1 VISEELRMPTER
13 LSMRRIRDLLRLK
26 LSQGLSDRAIAT
38 ALSISK
44 GSVGA
49 YLSRARAAGL
59 SWPLPAGLD
68 DDALELLLF
77 PGQVSARAPERP
89 VPDWAAIDR
98 ELRRKGVTRALVWEE
113 YRAAHPDGYSYA
125 WFCERYDAWK
135 GRARPTMRQTHL
147 GGDKVF
153 IDFSGDG
160 IPCVDRLTGE
170 VREARL
176 FVAAMGASSYTFA
189 EARPAETLEDWIG
202 AQVNLFAFLGGVPR
216 LVVPDNPRAVILAP
230 DRYEPGLNRTMA
242 AMAEHYGVAVL
253 PARSRKP
260 RDKAKVEAAVL
271 VAQRWIIARLRNR
284 RFFSIEEINAAI
296 RPLLDE
302 INARVMRDYGASRAD
317 LFATLDRP
325 ALSPLPAEAYVFARW
340 SRPRVAPDYHV
351 EIEGFFYSVPFGL
364 IRETVDA
371 RATERTVEIF
381 HRGRRVASHARG
393 VGRRGGHV
401 TDPAHMPSAHRRYAE
416 WTPARMLASAERVG
430 PSVAAFCQATMA
442 ARPHPEQGF
451 RTCLGV
457 LALEKG
463 YGAARL
469 DAACRRGLQI
479 GARSV
484 SSIRSILRTGLDQ
497 AFLEPAPD
505 TEPLRHANI
514 RGQRYFH

>member
-1 VISEELRMPTER
+1 MPTER

-26 LSQGLSDRAIAT
+26 YAQGLSSRAIASS
-38 ALSISK
+38 LSISK
-44 GSVGA
+44 GAVGA
-49 YLSRARAAGL
+49 YLSRVRAAGL
-59 SWPLPAGLD
+59 SWPLPPELD

-77 PGQVSARAPERP
+77 PGQVCSRVPERP
-89 VPDWAAIDR
+89 VPDWGAVDR
-98 ELRRKGVTRALVWEE
+98 ELRRKGVTRALLWEE
-113 YRAAHPDGYSYA
+113 YRAAYPEGYGYA
-125 WFCERYDAWK
+125 WFCEHYEAWK
-135 GRARPTMRQTHL
+135 GRVRPTMRQTHL

-160 IPCVDRLTGE
+160 IEIVDPLTGE
-170 VREARL
+170 VSEARL
-176 FVAAMGASSYTFA
+176 FVAAMGASSYTYA

-216 LVVPDNPRAVILAP
+216 MVVPDNPRAVIVAP
-230 DRYEPGLNRTMA
+230 DRHEPGLNRTMA
-242 AMAEHYGVAVL
+242 AMAEHYDVAVL
-253 PARSRKP
+253 PARPRKP

-284 RFFSIEEINAAI
+284 RFFSIAQVNAAI

-302 INARVMRDYGASRAD
+302 INTRIMRGYGASRAD
-317 LFATLDRP
+317 LFATLDCP
-325 ALSPLPAEAYVFARW
+325 ALSRLPEVPYVFARW

-364 IRETVDA
+364 IRETVEA

-401 TDPAHMPSAHRRYAE
+401 TDPAHMPRAHRRYAE
-416 WTPARMLASAERVG
+416 WTPARMLAAAEAAG
-430 PSVAAFCQATMA
+430 PSVAAFCEAVMA

-451 RTCLGV
+451 RTCFGILS
-457 LALEKG
+457 LEKT
-463 YGAARL
+463 YGRARL

-484 SSIRSILRTGLDQ
+484 SSIRSILKTGLDQ
-497 AFLEPAPD
+497 AFLDLTPD
-505 TEPLRHANI
+505 PEPLRHANI

>member
-1 VISEELRMPTER
+1 MPTER
-13 LSMRRIRDLLRLK
+13 LSMRRIRELLRLK
-26 LSQGLSDRAIAT
+26 YAQGLSSRAIASS
-38 ALSISK
+38 LSVSK
-44 GSVGA
+44 GAVGA
-49 YLSRARAAGL
+49 YLSRVRAAGL
-59 SWPLPAGLD
+59 SWPLPPDLDD

-77 PGQVSARAPERP
+77 PGQVGSRVPERP
-89 VPDWAAIDR
+89 VPDWGAVDR
-98 ELRRKGVTRALVWEE
+98 ELRRKGVTRALLWEE
-113 YRAAHPDGYSYA
+113 YRAAYPEGYGYA
-125 WFCERYDAWK
+125 WFCEHYEAWK
-135 GRARPTMRQTHL
+135 GRVRPTMRQTHL

-160 IPCVDRLTGE
+160 IEIVDPLTGE
-170 VREARL
+170 VSEARL
-176 FVAAMGASSYTFA
+176 FVAAMGASSYTYA

-216 LVVPDNPRAVILAP
+216 MVVPDNPRAVIVAP
-230 DRYEPGLNRTMA
+230 DRHEPGLNRTMA
-242 AMAEHYGVAVL
+242 AMAEHYDVAVL
-253 PARSRKP
+253 PARPRKP
-260 RDKAKVEAAVL
+260 RDKARVEAAVL

-284 RFFSIEEINAAI
+284 RFFSIAQVNAAI

-302 INARVMRDYGASRAD
+302 INTRIMRGYGASRAD

-325 ALSPLPAEAYVFARW
+325 ALSRLPEVPFVFARW

-364 IRETVDA
+364 IRETVEA

-401 TDPAHMPSAHRRYAE
+401 TDPAHMPCAHRRYAE
-416 WTPARMLASAERVG
+416 WTPARMLAAAEAAG
-430 PSVAAFCQATMA
+430 PSVAAFCEAVMA

-451 RTCLGV
+451 RTCFGILS
-457 LALEKG
+457 LEKT
-463 YGAARL
+463 YGRARL

-484 SSIRSILRTGLDQ
+484 SSIRSILKTGLDQ
-497 AFLEPAPD
+497 AFLDLTPD
-505 TEPLRHANI
+505 PEPLRHANI